1 MAEACCLCSADVS
14 VGTMKTKR
22 RKVNGEASKM
32 ALDVI
37 DNLAQGCFMRTLSST
52 LGPDAFFCYQCKKK
66 AEGLVA
72 LRQKLQSDENE
83 LLSNIGCALGHPRGI
98 ILRKRPRDLDHS
110 LEPVWKACRTE
121 EGEELEGGSKESN
134 VTVSFIN

>member
-1 MAEACCLCSADVS
+1 MAEACCLCSVDVS

-66 AEGLVA
+66 AERLVA

-83 LLSNIGCALGHPRGI
+83 LLSNIGCE
-98 ILRKRPRDLDHS
+98 RP
-110 LEPVWKACRTE
+110 
-121 EGEELEGGSKESN
+121 
-134 VTVSFIN
+134 